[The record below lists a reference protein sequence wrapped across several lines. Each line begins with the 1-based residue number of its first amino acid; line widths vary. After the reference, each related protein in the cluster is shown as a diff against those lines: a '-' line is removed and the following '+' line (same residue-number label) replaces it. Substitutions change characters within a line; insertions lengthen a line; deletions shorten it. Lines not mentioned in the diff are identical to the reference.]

1 MTVQLRQL
9 NSNSLK
15 LYEYQQQ
22 IESSNINLERMILS
36 LSASK
41 DILSFDNQKQEVILI
56 MQFNFIDK

>member
-22 IESSNINLERMILS
+22 IESSNIILERMILS

-41 DILSFDNQKQEVILI
+41 DILSFDNPKQEVILI

>member
-41 DILSFDNQKQEVILI
+41 DILSFENPKQEVILI